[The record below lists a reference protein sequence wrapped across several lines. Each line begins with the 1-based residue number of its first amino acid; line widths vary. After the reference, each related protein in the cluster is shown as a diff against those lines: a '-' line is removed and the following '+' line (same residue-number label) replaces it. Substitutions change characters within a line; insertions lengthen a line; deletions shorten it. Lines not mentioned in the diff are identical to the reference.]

1 MKAVVTGGAGFV
13 GSHLTERLANGGV
26 EVVCIER
33 PKASTMQL
41 NGTHVDFHDCG
52 LNDEDEL
59 RKCLRGA
66 DVVFHLGALT
76 QARTSEDFYRVNT
89 DGTAA
94 VLRAASRQESP
105 PLFVFAS
112 SLAALGPCS
121 GNGDLTDRSIPHPL
135 SHYGNSKLLAEAVV
149 HAYADDVPS
158 VIFRLSTVYGP
169 REMAVLKLFRM
180 IKYGLALTVGPWSRQ
195 VSMLYVVDLVEAFV
209 RSAEMPQAVVGQTLL
224 LAHPVPTTWEQ
235 FALTIG
241 SVLNRKPRLLS
252 IPIPVANGIAV
263 SAEVAAHL
271 QGSAAILNRERVR
284 EISQDRWVC
293 DVSKTINTL
302 GYMPA
307 WPVERGVAATA
318 DWYRHAGWI

>member
-13 GSHLTERLANGGV
+13 GSHLIERLADEGA

-33 PKASTMQL
+33 PQASAEQL
-41 NGTHVDFHDCG
+41 NGTPVEFHDCG

-59 RKCLRGA
+59 TTCLRGA

-76 QARTSEDFYRVNT
+76 QARVPEDFYRVNT

-94 VLRAASRQESP
+94 VLRAASRQKSP
-105 PLFVFAS
+105 PLFIFAS
-112 SLAALGPCS
+112 SIAALGPCN
-121 GNGDLTDRSIPHPL
+121 GNGDLTDRSVPHPL

-149 HAYADDVPS
+149 HSYSDLVPS
-158 VIFRLSTVYGP
+158 VVFRLSSVYGP

-180 IKYGLALTVGPWSRQ
+180 IKYGLALTVGPWTRQ
-195 VSMLYVVDLVEAFV
+195 VSLLYVDDLVEAFV
-209 RSAEMPQAVVGQTLL
+209 RAAEIPHDVAGETFC
-224 LAHPVPTTWEQ
+224 LAHPTPTTWEQ

-241 SVLNRKPRLLS
+241 RVINRQPRLLS
-252 IPIPVANGIAV
+252 IPKPIAKGIAV
-263 SAEVAAHL
+263 SAEIAARLH
-271 QGSAAILNRERVR
+271 GSAAILNRERVR

-293 DVSKTINTL
+293 DVSKTINTV

-307 WPVERGVAATA
+307 WPVERGVAETA
-318 DWYRHAGWI
+318 EWYRRAGWI